1 MTILTGVATVGD
13 DEASIPVKG
22 WTYGLAGVGSVS
34 WVDGQSATHLG
45 GWPACLTGP
54 GTTPL
59 VKFGWVPVT
68 LPDGET
74 LRQVVWV
81 NCQ

>member
-34 WVDGQSATHLG
+34 WVDGQGATHLG

-81 NCQ
+81 DCQ